1 MILSK
6 NEVYKNPMGKFDEA
20 PPLIRDFL
28 IYDEAVRGKAG
39 TTTDEYYSDLKT
51 FFRYIKME
59 KGLSP
64 TGQPMEEID
73 ISDVDIN
80 LIRQVTLSDL
90 YSFMIYC
97 KSERGNNETTRARKT
112 VCLRMFFKYLTT
124 KVGLLTVNPAEQL
137 ELPKARKSLPKYLTL
152 EQSVALLESVDKA
165 SPNYQRDYCILTL
178 FLNCGLR
185 LAELCG
191 LNLSDI
197 RSDGTM
203 RVVGKGNKERTV
215 YLNDACVQAIADY
228 LKVRPQDGL
237 KGADRNALFISR
249 LGKRLG
255 RRGVQEMVSRQLAK
269 IGLDAEGYSVH
280 KLRHTAATL
289 MYQHG
294 EVDVRVLKGIL
305 GHESLS
311 TTQIYTHVSNEQA
324 RAAAAANPLANIHP
338 GQKEKK

>member
-51 FFRYIKME
+51 FFHYIKME

-64 TGQPMEEID
+64 AGQPMEEID

-124 KVGLLTVNPAEQL
+124 KAGLLTVNPAEQL

-294 EVDVRVLKGIL
+294 EVDVRVLKEIL

>member
-1 MILSK
+1 
-6 NEVYKNPMGKFDEA
+6 MGKFDEA

-64 TGQPMEEID
+64 ADQPMEDID
-73 ISDVDIN
+73 ISDIDEK
-80 LIRQVTLSDL
+80 LIRQISLADL

-97 KSERGNNETTRARKT
+97 KSERGNHEAARARKT

-124 KVGLLTVNPAEQL
+124 KTGVLTINPAEQL
-137 ELPKARKSLPKYLTL
+137 EPPKTKKSLPKYLTL
-152 EQSVALLESVDKA
+152 EQSVALLESVDRA

-197 RSDGTM
+197 RSDKTM
-203 RVVGKGNKERTV
+203 RVTGKGNKERTV
-215 YLNDACVQAIADY
+215 YLNNACVQAIADY

-237 KGADRNALFISR
+237 KGADRNALFVSR

-255 RRGVQEMVSRQLAK
+255 RRGVQEMVGKHLAK
-269 IGLDAEGYSVH
+269 IGLDASGYSVH

-294 EVDVRVLKGIL
+294 EVDVRVLKEIL

-324 RAAAAANPLANIHP
+324 RAAAAANPLADLQP
-338 GQKEKK
+338 KKNNPPD

>member
-1 MILSK
+1 
-6 NEVYKNPMGKFDEA
+6 MGKFDEA

-64 TGQPMEEID
+64 AGQPMEEID

-294 EVDVRVLKGIL
+294 EVDVRVLKEIL

>member
-64 TGQPMEEID
+64 AGQPMEEID

-112 VCLRMFFKYLTT
+112 VCLRMFFKYLMT
-124 KVGLLTVNPAEQL
+124 KAGLLTVNPAEQL

-294 EVDVRVLKGIL
+294 EVDVRVLKEIL

>member
-64 TGQPMEEID
+64 AGQPMEEID

-112 VCLRMFFKYLTT
+112 VCLRMFFKHLTT

-152 EQSVALLESVDKA
+152 EQSVALLESVDRA

-289 MYQHG
+289 MYRHG
-294 EVDVRVLKGIL
+294 EVDVRVLKEIL

>member
-1 MILSK
+1 
-6 NEVYKNPMGKFDEA
+6 MGKFDEA

-28 IYDEAVRGKAG
+28 VYDEAVRGKAG

-73 ISDVDIN
+73 ISDVDIS
-80 LIRQVTLSDL
+80 LIRQLTLSDL

-124 KVGLLTVNPAEQL
+124 KAGLLTVNPAEQL

-203 RVVGKGNKERTV
+203 RVVGKGDRGTHGLPERR
-215 YLNDACVQAIADY
+215 LCAGDCRLPEGSAAGRAEGR
-228 LKVRPQDGL
+228 RPQRAVYQPAGVSASGG
-237 KGADRNALFISR
+237 GAF
-249 LGKRLG
+249 
-255 RRGVQEMVSRQLAK
+255 RRW
-269 IGLDAEGYSVH
+269 
-280 KLRHTAATL
+280 
-289 MYQHG
+289 
-294 EVDVRVLKGIL
+294 
-305 GHESLS
+305 
-311 TTQIYTHVSNEQA
+311 
-324 RAAAAANPLANIHP
+324 
-338 GQKEKK
+338 

>member
-64 TGQPMEEID
+64 AGQPMEEID

-294 EVDVRVLKGIL
+294 EVDVRVLKEIL